1 MRYDYLYLIEN
12 IKQLMYKSCIN
23 IERILGMRNQDIHN
37 KNINPKG
44 EEDILYMFEEYD
56 YQTNKIKQ
64 ILKSFISQ
72 YKIAAL
78 PELEYSIYHYYIIT
92 QGEIPEF
99 AKEKIKD
106 IKLFLEGSIGLYI
119 NRTQYFKSYCL
130 LK

>member
-37 KNINPKG
+37 KNINLKG

-64 ILKSFISQ
+64 ILKSF
-72 YKIAAL
+72 YL
-78 PELEYSIYHYYIIT
+78 SI
-92 QGEIPEF
+92 
-99 AKEKIKD
+99 
-106 IKLFLEGSIGLYI
+106 
-119 NRTQYFKSYCL
+119 
-130 LK
+130 